1 MLEFRPLPIDHPD
14 ALVLIEELQAFY
26 TERYG
31 DGDLTPMTA
40 EEFAPPAGYFVV
52 GHVDGAVAACGGW
65 RLRAGD
71 EFGAADGPYAELRPG
86 DAELKRMYVRPG
98 HRGRGYA
105 RALLAHLEH
114 AARSAGARRVV
125 LETGLRQPEAI
136 ALYRSAGYV
145 PTTAF
150 GVYRHE
156 PGSRCFAK
164 DLPAPGAGPSV
175 GELGAQAGQVG
186 LVR

>member
-26 TERYG
+26 VERYG

-40 EEFAPPAGYFVV
+40 AEFAPPAGYFVV

-65 RLRAGD
+65 RLH
-71 EFGAADGPYAELRPG
+71 ADGPGATDLAEAGLRPG

-105 RALLAHLEH
+105 RALLAHLED

-145 PTTAF
+145 PTTKF

-164 DLPAPGAGPSV
+164 DLLAGDGGPAV
-175 GELGAQAGQVG
+175 GELGAQGGQVD